1 MTDVRERH
9 HESPERPFRT
19 VLLRMLND
27 LRRKLPSLLGA
38 AGRPTAGRHPQ
49 SDPARAYSPA
59 PIPSMPLM
67 PLPPSI
73 TLSVVLV

>member
-1 MTDVRERH
+1 MRDLK
-9 HESPERPFRT
+9 RPFQT

-27 LRRKLPSLLGA
+27 LLHKLPSLLGA
-38 AGRPTAGRHPQ
+38 AGRPVATCHPQ
-49 SDPARAYSPA
+49 ADLARAYSPA

-73 TLSVVLV
+73 ALSVVLV